1 MFEILI
7 YLFGSYF
14 DAGACPEPK
23 KLSRKL
29 SAAGFQGKEIND
41 VLTWLSA
48 LQQQE
53 QNYPTKLQHTGIR
66 FFAREE
72 EKYISF
78 EARQFLM
85 FAEQQKMISAAER
98 EMIIDRTM
106 VLKQK
111 NISLDKLKLI
121 MLIVLWNRD
130 QELDTLLIEEL
141 LSPFTVAQLH

>member
-29 SAAGFQGKEIND
+29 SAAGFQGEEINE
-41 VLTWLSA
+41 VLAWLSA

-53 QNYPTKLQHTGIR
+53 DSYPTKLQHAGIR
-66 FFAREE
+66 CFAKEE
-72 EKYISF
+72 ENCISF
-78 EARQFLM
+78 EARQFLL
-85 FAEQQKMISAAER
+85 FSEQQEMISAAER

-106 VLKQK
+106 ALKQK
-111 NISLDKLKLI
+111 NLSLDKLKLI
-121 MLIVLWNRD
+121 MLMVLWSRD

-141 LSPFTVAQLH
+141 LSPFTAAQLH